1 MVILFTLWYL
11 LNWQF
16 PTWLWVV
23 AGLLLLGALTSPNKR
38 KKRYKVIRS
47 IQLPLPLLMALIFGT
62 DVLGNSILPSDVTFW
77 SFVLVVFASI
87 ILNSFTSRADKEIK
101 KAYYKAKAKD
111 EDNEEDGGSKVE
123 IDINSDDEL
132 KLNINIKNKE
142 KNKSSNFNIGLENG
156 FIKEL
161 FIKNIVLK
169 GIKQNSDLKDANFDL
184 VDLYKKAVKNPVK
197 GPLLTVDNEK
207 VIIVIS
213 IK

>member
-1 MVILFTLWYL
+1 MVTLFALWYL

-23 AGLLLLGALTSPNKR
+23 AGLLLLGALTSPSKL
-38 KKRYKVIRS
+38 KKRHKRLRS
-47 IQLPLPLLMALIFGT
+47 IEFPFPLIMALIFGT
-62 DVLGNSILPSDVTFW
+62 DILGNSILPQDVTFW
-77 SFVLVVFASI
+77 KFAAVIFGSMILSSFVV
-87 ILNSFTSRADKEIK
+87 RPDKQIK
-101 KAYYKAKAKD
+101 KAYTEAKAKD
-111 EDNEEDGGSKVE
+111 ENSEEDDGSKVE

-169 GIKQNSDLKDANFDL
+169 GIKQNPDLKDANFDL
-184 VDLYKKAVKNPVK
+184 VNLYKKAVKNPVK